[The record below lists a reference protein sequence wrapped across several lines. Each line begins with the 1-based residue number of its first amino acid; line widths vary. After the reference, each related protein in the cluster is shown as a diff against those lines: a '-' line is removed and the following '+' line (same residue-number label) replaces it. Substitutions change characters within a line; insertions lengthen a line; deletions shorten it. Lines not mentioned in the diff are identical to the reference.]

1 MDVIKYSFINAVF
14 FDTLHFII
22 SILSICA
29 QFEKYFLLK
38 VDSVNIM
45 QITDSNDPIINQ
57 IIYSFSKY
65 NLRDIK
71 KIGELADSNLLDFV
85 LAEFT
90 LCTCLIDQLSGFR
103 YNRESVKSRF
113 TDFIDEYLKNYNSK
127 ELYEDLRNRI
137 IHNYS
142 VGEVF
147 ELTRRK
153 SPQQPI
159 EQPNVK
165 RLYLDVF
172 VLELENAMDKFFN
185 QLKTDRQIR
194 QNSIE
199 WFKKY
204 NVFGSV

>member
-1 MDVIKYSFINAVF
+1 MN
-14 FDTLHFII
+14 T
-22 SILSICA
+22 
-29 QFEKYFLLK
+29 
-38 VDSVNIM
+38 N
-45 QITDSNDPIINQ
+45 QITDRNDSIIEH
-57 IIYSFSKY
+57 IIHSFSRY

-71 KIGELADSNLLDFV
+71 KIGELADSNSLDFV
-85 LAEFT
+85 IAEFT

-113 TDFIDEYLKNYNSK
+113 IDFVDEYLTNYNSK
-127 ELYEDLRNRI
+127 ELYGDLRNRI

-142 VGEVF
+142 IGKVF
-147 ELTRRK
+147 QLTRRK
-153 SPQQPI
+153 SLQQPI
-159 EQPNVK
+159 VPPNVK

-172 VLELENAMDKFFN
+172 VSDLENAMNKFFS
-185 QLKTDRQIR
+185 QIKTDRQIR